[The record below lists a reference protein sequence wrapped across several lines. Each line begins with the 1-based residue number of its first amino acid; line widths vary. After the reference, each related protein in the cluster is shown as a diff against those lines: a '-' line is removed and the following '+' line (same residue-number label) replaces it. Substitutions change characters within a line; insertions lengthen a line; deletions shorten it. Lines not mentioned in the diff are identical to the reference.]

1 MAGNSTYFEIY
12 IFTKEKVG
20 IVKELKNLNCLHV
33 EHDLKKESSGKLCVW
48 VKQKKRL
55 FVYLF
60 QRRLLF
66 SSVRKT
72 KKMSEFID
80 CNVFF
85 EMWDEKGSMTW
96 ALSDNKV
103 SFLYYFNKEKIDL
116 GQISDALN
124 VIAVNFSLSSGWKTP
139 FHM

>member
-1 MAGNSTYFEIY
+1 
-12 IFTKEKVG
+12 
-20 IVKELKNLNCLHV
+20 
-33 EHDLKKESSGKLCVW
+33 
-48 VKQKKRL
+48 
-55 FVYLF
+55 
-60 QRRLLF
+60 
-66 SSVRKT
+66 
-72 KKMSEFID
+72 MSEFID

-85 EMWDEKGSMTW
+85 KMWDEKGSMTW